1 MGARRRSRA
10 LALALLYELE
20 FHPAGEEEAI
30 ATFWATHPVPPPVR
44 AFAEEL
50 TEGTR
55 THRTEI
61 DALITEQVE
70 HWSPSRL
77 ALVDRNILRLAVY
90 ELLYREDTPPKVVI
104 NEAIEIAKTYGG
116 EDSGGFVNGILDAVK
131 NRALPPHPALSP

>member
-1 MGARRRSRA
+1 M
-10 LALALLYELE
+10 
-20 FHPAGEEEAI
+20 I
-30 ATFWATHPVPPPVR
+30 AESDRPGV
-44 AFAEEL
+44 EQLIKL